1 MALLSSLLISIGSFQ
16 NSYEGIFNTFT
27 KSTADSFVSL
37 GTGTEWRDGDDAAM
51 RHPFLQMIGICC
63 FMMTQAESY
72 VG

>member
-27 KSTADSFVSL
+27 KSTLQILLLAWGQELSDE
-37 GTGTEWRDGDDAAM
+37 TKAM